1 MAAKKKRFVVLNRLP
16 TGERKWLAGV
26 LRDETLG
33 GGLLIGAALIAF
45 VMVNSP
51 LRDVY
56 ETIINTT
63 VGPASLNLNL
73 TLSKWAADGVL
84 ALFFFVAGL
93 ELKHEF
99 VLGQLRTWRL
109 ASVPVAAAVSG
120 MIFPAIVFF
129 ALTTTQPE
137 ARPAWAVPI
146 ATDIAFALAVLAVAG
161 RGLPAALRIF
171 LLTLA
176 IVDDIGAITVIA
188 IFYTEEIKFIPL
200 VIAIA
205 LLALYALLQRL
216 RVSSAFIYVP
226 LVLATWAATH
236 ESGVH
241 ATIAG
246 VALGLLTRVK
256 TAPGEAWS
264 PAERLERWARPLSA
278 LVALPIFAFMAAG
291 VPVVGVD
298 IGKVLTQ
305 PLVLGVIF
313 GLVVGKPIGVLV
325 GTWAITRFTNAQLNK
340 ALSWLDIAAV
350 GTLAGIG
357 FTVSLLITK
366 LAFPDSPD
374 LVTSAKTGVLFGSI
388 LAALLAVV
396 FLRLRSRTYA
406 KFKSSKADPIPDV
419 PYEPTTV

>member
-1 MAAKKKRFVVLNRLP
+1 MATKKRFVVLNRLP
-16 TGERKWLAGV
+16 SGERKWLAGV

-33 GGLLIGAALIAF
+33 GGLLIIGALIAF
-45 VMVNSP
+45 AMVNSP
-51 LRDVY
+51 LRDFY
-56 ETIINTT
+56 ETLINTK

-73 TLSKWAADGVL
+73 SLSTWAADGVL

-99 VLGQLRTWRL
+99 VLGQLRTLRL
-109 ASVPVAAAVSG
+109 ASVPIAAAISG
-120 MIFPAIVFF
+120 MVVPAALFF
-129 ALTTTQPE
+129 AITAGTPE
-137 ARPAWAVPI
+137 VRSAWAVPI

-161 RGLPAALRIF
+161 RGLPAALRVF

-176 IVDDIGAITVIA
+176 IVDDLGAISVIA
-188 IFYTEEIKFIPL
+188 IFYTSDIKFVAL
-200 VIAIA
+200 AIAIA
-205 LLALYALLQRL
+205 LLVLYALLQKW
-216 RVSSAFIYVP
+216 RVSSPLIYVP
-226 LVLATWAATH
+226 LVLATWAAMH

-298 IGKVLTQ
+298 LGAVLTE

-313 GLVVGKPIGVLV
+313 GLVVGKPIGVLA
-325 GTWAITRFTNAQLNK
+325 GTWLLTRFTNAQLNK
-340 ALSWLDIAAV
+340 SLAWVDIAIV
-350 GTLAGIG
+350 GLLAGIG
-357 FTVSLLITK
+357 FTVSLLIAK
-366 LAFPDSPD
+366 LSFPNSPD
-374 LVTSAKTGVLFGSI
+374 LVTSTKTGVFFGSLIAAGIAI
-388 LAALLAVV
+388 L
-396 FLRLRSRTYA
+396 FLQLRRRAYL
-406 KFKSSKADPIPDV
+406 KFKTTKSDPIPDV
-419 PYEPTTV
+419 PNDPATV